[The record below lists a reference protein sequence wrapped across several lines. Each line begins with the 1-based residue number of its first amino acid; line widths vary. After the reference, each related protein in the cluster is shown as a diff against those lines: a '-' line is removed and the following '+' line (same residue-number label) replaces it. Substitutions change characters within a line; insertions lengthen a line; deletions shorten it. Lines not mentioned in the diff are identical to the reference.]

1 MSATT
6 FIIHFHASEAK
17 LSEFQEAMQQ
27 LGTELPKVNGCTAA
41 AVYQDRD
48 NNSRFTVVES
58 WDSADEHQQHIETL
72 VADGTWNQLA
82 GLLRSEPSSS
92 YFNPL

>member
-6 FIIHFHASEAK
+6 FIIHFHAAEAK
-17 LSEFQEAMQQ
+17 LSEFQGAMQQ
-27 LGTELPKVNGCTAA
+27 LGTELPKVAGCTAV

-48 NNSRFTVVES
+48 DSSRFTVVES
-58 WDSADEHQQHIETL
+58 WNSADEHQRHVESL
-72 VADGTWNQLA
+72 LADGTWNQLA
-82 GLLRSEPSSS
+82 SLLRSEPSSN